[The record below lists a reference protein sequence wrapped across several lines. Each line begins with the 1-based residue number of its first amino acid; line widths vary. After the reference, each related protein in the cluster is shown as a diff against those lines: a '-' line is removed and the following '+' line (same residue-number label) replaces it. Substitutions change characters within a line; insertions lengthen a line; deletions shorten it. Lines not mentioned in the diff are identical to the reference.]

1 MKHVRVALVLLLSL
15 ILPGCLVQT
24 DNFLSD
30 RKYSPADERLLGI
43 WIVPGNED
51 ENGFLFVR
59 ESEGGGMDILTLEL
73 NKAPGGTHQLP
84 KWDEAVVWSTDIAGM
99 GYLNMTMDDASII
112 LAYRISDAGALE
124 IGFMQPDT
132 FKAAITSGAIKGTLK
147 KSFLGPDARLTDTA
161 ENITAYIKDNGGHA
175 LFSFVDGEER
185 FVLVRK
191 RLEK

>member
-24 DNFLSD
+24 DTFLSE
-30 RKYSPADERLLGI
+30 RTSSTLDERLLGI

-73 NKAPGGTHQLP
+73 NEAPSGTHQLP
-84 KWDEAVVWSTDIAGM
+84 KWDEAVVWSTDVGGM
-99 GYLNMTMDDASII
+99 GYLNMTMDDASVI

-124 IGFMQPDT
+124 IGFMKPDM

-147 KSFLGPDARLTDTA
+147 KSFLGPDLRLTDTA
-161 ENITAYIKDNGGHA
+161 ENITAYIKNNGGHA
-175 LFSFVDGEER
+175 LFAFVDGEER
-185 FVLVRK
+185 LVLVRK